1 MLHTDETTKEAVST
15 LEGLISILEDGK
27 LGYTNAAEHVENP
40 AMKSDFLEYARER
53 SLFIVELQDEINKL
67 GKSTDTSGGGP
78 LGALHRTWIDI
89 KSSFTGGD
97 TQAIINACVTGEE
110 AAIEKYKKAKLVF
123 FKKLFKEHNLVINI
137 ATPIATTTTDEFN
150 RDFTS
155 GRNSPFSADEGM
167 LATWCPRKMNWPDL
181 RTVDEAWQYV

>member
-1 MLHTDETTKEAVST
+1 MIHTDETTKEAVKT

-40 AMKSDFLEYARER
+40 AMKTDFLEYARER
-53 SLFIVELQDEINKL
+53 ALFIVELQDEINKL

-97 TQAIINACVTGEE
+97 TEAIINACITGEE
-110 AAIEKYKKAKLVF
+110 AAIEKYKKALDENE
-123 FKKLFKEHNLVINI
+123 LEHSQVYVVSKQL
-137 ATPIATTTTDEFN
+137 
-150 RDFTS
+150 
-155 GRNSPFSADEGM
+155 NSIQNTLSQI
-167 LATWCPRKMNWPDL
+167 KMRVN
-181 RTVDEAWQYV
+181 

>member
-1 MLHTDETTKEAVST
+1 MTNTDQTKETVKT

-40 AMKSDFLEYARER
+40 AMKTDFLEYARER
-53 SLFIVELQDEINKL
+53 ALFIVELQDEINKL

-97 TQAIINACVTGEE
+97 TEAIINACITGEE
-110 AAIEKYKKAKLVF
+110 AAIEKYKTALEENHLEYSQVSVVSKQL
-123 FKKLFKEHNLVINI
+123 
-137 ATPIATTTTDEFN
+137 
-150 RDFTS
+150 
-155 GRNSPFSADEGM
+155 NSIQNTLSQI
-167 LATWCPRKMNWPDL
+167 KMRAN
-181 RTVDEAWQYV
+181 

>member
-1 MLHTDETTKEAVST
+1 MTNTDQTKETVKT

-40 AMKSDFLEYARER
+40 AMKTDFLEYARER
-53 SLFIVELQDEINKL
+53 ALFIVELQDEINKL

-97 TQAIINACVTGEE
+97 TESIINACVTGEE
-110 AAIEKYKKAKLVF
+110 AAIEKYKAALEENN
-123 FKKLFKEHNLVINI
+123 LEHSQVSVVSKQL
-137 ATPIATTTTDEFN
+137 
-150 RDFTS
+150 
-155 GRNSPFSADEGM
+155 NSIQNTLSQI
-167 LATWCPRKMNWPDL
+167 KMRAN
-181 RTVDEAWQYV
+181 

>member
-1 MLHTDETTKEAVST
+1 MIHTDETTKEAVKT

-40 AMKSDFLEYARER
+40 AIKSDFLEYARER
-53 SLFIVELQDEINKL
+53 ALFIVELQDEINKL

-97 TQAIINACVTGEE
+97 TEAIINACITGEE
-110 AAIEKYKKAKLVF
+110 AAIEKYKMAIEENHLEYSQISVVSKQL
-123 FKKLFKEHNLVINI
+123 
-137 ATPIATTTTDEFN
+137 
-150 RDFTS
+150 
-155 GRNSPFSADEGM
+155 NSIQNTLSQI
-167 LATWCPRKMNWPDL
+167 KMRAN
-181 RTVDEAWQYV
+181 

>member
-1 MLHTDETTKEAVST
+1 MIHTDETTKETVKT

-27 LGYTNAAEHVENP
+27 LGYTNAAEHVENL

-53 SLFIVELQDEINKL
+53 ALFIVELQDEINKL

-110 AAIEKYKKAKLVF
+110 AAIEKYKMALEENHLEYSPVSVVSKQLNSIQNTLSQIKMKA
-123 FKKLFKEHNLVINI
+123 N
-137 ATPIATTTTDEFN
+137 
-150 RDFTS
+150 
-155 GRNSPFSADEGM
+155 
-167 LATWCPRKMNWPDL
+167 
-181 RTVDEAWQYV
+181 

>member
-1 MLHTDETTKEAVST
+1 MIHTDETTKEAVKT

-40 AMKSDFLEYARER
+40 AMKTDFLEYARER
-53 SLFIVELQDEINKL
+53 ALFIVELQDEINKL

-97 TQAIINACVTGEE
+97 KGIINACVTGEE
-110 AAIEKYKKAKLVF
+110 AAIEKYKMALEENHLDYSQVSVVSKQLNSIQNALSQIKMKA
-123 FKKLFKEHNLVINI
+123 N
-137 ATPIATTTTDEFN
+137 
-150 RDFTS
+150 
-155 GRNSPFSADEGM
+155 
-167 LATWCPRKMNWPDL
+167 
-181 RTVDEAWQYV
+181 

>member
-1 MLHTDETTKEAVST
+1 MIHTDETTKEAVKT

-40 AMKSDFLEYARER
+40 AMKTEFLEFARER
-53 SLFIVELQDEINKL
+53 ALFIVELQDEINKL

-97 TQAIINACVTGEE
+97 TEAIINACVTGEE
-110 AAIEKYKKAKLVF
+110 AAIEKYKKALEENHLEYNQV
-123 FKKLFKEHNLVINI
+123 NI
-137 ATPIATTTTDEFN
+137 V
-150 RDFTS
+150 S
-155 GRNSPFSADEGM
+155 KQLNSIQNTLS
-167 LATWCPRKMNWPDL
+167 LIKMKAN
-181 RTVDEAWQYV
+181 

>member
-1 MLHTDETTKEAVST
+1 MIHTDETTKETVKT

-27 LGYTNAAEHVENP
+27 LGYTNAAEHIENLS
-40 AMKSDFLEYARER
+40 MKADFLEYARER
-53 SLFIVELQDEINKL
+53 ALFIVELQDEINKL

-110 AAIEKYKKAKLVF
+110 AAVEKYKKALEDNN
-123 FKKLFKEHNLVINI
+123 LEHNQIFIVSKQL
-137 ATPIATTTTDEFN
+137 
-150 RDFTS
+150 
-155 GRNSPFSADEGM
+155 NSIQNTLSQI
-167 LATWCPRKMNWPDL
+167 KMRAN
-181 RTVDEAWQYV
+181 